1 MSPLDG
7 AALDDGPLFPNTS
20 QAADKWFR
28 QRPGHV
34 APLSSVPA
42 LTQGNSFRV
51 SWRRSERAPLGE
63 MGSHGKLSFFQ
74 PFCSRRSGGPAWTPG
89 PSSGGLCRT
98 EGVLQIC
105 RFWSCQGHRG
115 EALSCCCG
123 HIWAKSP
130 PFPFHSPAS
139 LSCSVKVSVPDGT
152 LAPRV

>member
-1 MSPLDG
+1 MVS
-7 AALDDGPLFPNTS
+7 A
-20 QAADKWFR
+20 
-28 QRPGHV
+28 V
-34 APLSSVPA
+34 AWPRGTPSSVPA
-42 LTQGNSFRV
+42 LTQGSSFRV
-51 SWRRSERAPLGE
+51 SWRGSERAPLGE

-89 PSSGGLCRT
+89 RSSGGLCRT
-98 EGVLQIC
+98 EGVLRIC

-139 LSCSVKVSVPDGT
+139 LSCSVKVSVYPTEPSHHTYDGLALLPVLPGPPGMKGPT
-152 LAPRV
+152 LCS